1 MFTQPFK
8 FGRRSKKTSKLC
20 FTGVC
25 AGNSPGTGE
34 FPAQMASNAENVS
47 IWWRHHACIPSFSSY
62 WKSFEDR
69 VSVGFIYG
77 YTRSSNELQWF
88 DSDIWFND
96 DSTGDDRQGNMHWK
110 FHCLSYAHTSH
121 INQPST
127 HYTTIPHTE
136 VHQCENYALC
146 LRVIIAFQECCAKTP
161 PSFSQPWYY
170 TKYTSLTVTR
180 DRPTS

>member
-96 DSTGDDRQGNMHWK
+96 DSTGDDRPGNLQK
-110 FHCLSYAHTSH
+110 IPLSLLCTHITYKSTQHTLYHDSSYRGPPMRKLCTLLTSH
-121 INQPST
+121 HCVSGM
-127 HYTTIPHTE
+127 
-136 VHQCENYALC
+136 LC
-146 LRVIIAFQECCAKTP
+146 
-161 PSFSQPWYY
+161 
-170 TKYTSLTVTR
+170 
-180 DRPTS
+180 